1 MSRRALLERIID
13 TCSQKCPCRI
23 DVRYDEPMSLHTSFR
38 TGGPADVWVRPRGD
52 SFPVYAAV
60 LLEEAR
66 TAGIPVFILGGGAN
80 ILVADRGIRGIVL
93 DTAGWKNSSLENS
106 NSSNLIEQ
114 KTKFSGGRGRREADG
129 ESMVFYAGTAADE
142 AAGAAAGLGL
152 SGLEF
157 LAGMPGSIG
166 GALWMNARCYGK
178 SVSDVLVETEILEF
192 PPDMEHTAGPQGNGG
207 KVSPPERRLI
217 PFNTADFGYK
227 TSPFQGRD
235 VLILSGRFVFRPRP
249 GAEIRLEMEGY
260 RRDREEKGHYRYPS
274 AGSAFKNNREFGKP
288 TGKIIDELGLRGF
301 AAGGA
306 QVAPFHGNII
316 INTGNASSA
325 DIRSLIDEVAARV
338 RATTGFTLEP
348 EILFAGD
355 WHL

>member
-1 MSRRALLERIID
+1 
-13 TCSQKCPCRI
+13 
-23 DVRYDEPMSLHTSFR
+23 
-38 TGGPADVWVRPRGD
+38 
-52 SFPVYAAV
+52 
-60 LLEEAR
+60 
-66 TAGIPVFILGGGAN
+66 VFILGGGAN

-93 DTAGWKNSSLENS
+93 DTAGWKNISPENS
-106 NSSNLIEQ
+106 LKNPIEQ
-114 KTKFSGGRGRREADG
+114 KKKFSAGLRRREADG

-142 AAGAAAGLGL
+142 AAGAAAALGL
-152 SGLEF
+152 SGFEF

-166 GALWMNARCYGK
+166 GALWMNARCYEK

-192 PPDMEHTAGPQGNGG
+192 PPGAEHSADPQGNGG
-207 KVSPPERRLI
+207 KASPPERRLI
-217 PFNTADFGYK
+217 PFNAADFGYK
-227 TSPFQGRD
+227 KSPFQGRD
-235 VLILSGRFVFRPRP
+235 ALILSGRFVFRPRP
-249 GAEIRLEMEGY
+249 EAEIRREMEGH

-301 AAGGA
+301 SAGGA

-338 RATTGFTLEP
+338 RAATGFMPEP

-355 WHL
+355 W

>member
-1 MSRRALLERIID
+1 
-13 TCSQKCPCRI
+13 
-23 DVRYDEPMSLHTSFR
+23 MSLHTTFR
-38 TGGPADVWVRPRGD
+38 TGGPADVWVRPQGD
-52 SFPVYAAV
+52 SFPGYAAV
-60 LLEEAR
+60 LFEDAR
-66 TAGIPVFILGGGAN
+66 AAGIPVFILGSGAN

-93 DTAGWKNSSLENS
+93 DTAGWKNINPKNS
-106 NSSNLIEQ
+106 IER
-114 KTKFSGGRGRREADG
+114 KAKFSAGFGWRQETDG

-142 AAGAAAGLGL
+142 AVEAAAALGL

-192 PPDMEHTAGPQGNGG
+192 SPGVEHAAGPQRSGG
-207 KVSPPERRLI
+207 KGSLPQRRLI

-227 TSPFQGRD
+227 KSPFQGRD
-235 VLILSGRFVFRPRP
+235 ALILSGRFAFRPRP
-249 GAEIRLEMEGY
+249 GAEIRREMEGY

-274 AGSAFKNNREFGKP
+274 AGSVFKNNREFGKP

-316 INTGNASSA
+316 INKGNASSA
-325 DIRSLIDEVAARV
+325 DIRSLIGEVTVRVKAA
-338 RATTGFTLEP
+338 TGFMLEP

-355 WHL
+355 W